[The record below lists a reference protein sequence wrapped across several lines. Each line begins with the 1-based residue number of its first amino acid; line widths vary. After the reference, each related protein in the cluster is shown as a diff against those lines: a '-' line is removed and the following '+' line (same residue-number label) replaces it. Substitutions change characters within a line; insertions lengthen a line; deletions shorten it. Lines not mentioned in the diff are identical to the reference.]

1 MAKYELRIL
10 NIFEDNEE
18 AAEDKYQQY
27 YVDAIC
33 EDAVDLWQSS
43 QVTLLIDNKRYFKAT
58 MDGGPKDPHLAPSRL
73 KDWPWQRAD
82 KQLPD
87 YGEPVM
93 LYHGG
98 NEEEDAMYY
107 GCLRHAEDLD
117 KSFDKL
123 SLNHG
128 DGFSAFSSDGLK
140 VIFYQPSFYRLYWR
154 TIERPEIEKET
165 IDNINIREH
174 MTVK

>member
-1 MAKYELRIL
+1 MAKYELVIKTAY
-10 NIFEDNEE
+10 EDNEA
-18 AAEDKYQQY
+18 AAEAKYQQHY
-27 YVDAIC
+27 IEEICQDYVDF
-33 EDAVDLWQSS
+33 WQSAD
-43 QVTLLIDNKRYFKAT
+43 VTLTINNKYTFHT
-58 MDGGPKDPHLAPSRL
+58 EQSGGPKNPKMAPSRL

-98 NEEEDAMYY
+98 NEEEEAMYY

-128 DGFSAFSSDGLK
+128 DGFSAFSFDGLK
-140 VIFYQPSFYRLYWR
+140 AIFYQPSFYRLYWR
-154 TIERPEIEKET
+154 TIEHPEIEKET

>member
-18 AAEDKYQQY
+18 AAEDKYQQH
-27 YVDAIC
+27 YVDAVC

-58 MDGGPKDPHLAPSRL
+58 MDGGPKDPHMAPSRL
-73 KDWPWQRAD
+73 KDWPWIKATKLMPEVGQNIMVYHSED
-82 KQLPD
+82 EFVTF
-87 YGEPVM
+87 GM
-93 LYHGG
+93 L
-98 NEEEDAMYY
+98 
-107 GCLRHAEDLD
+107 RPAED
-117 KSFDKL
+117 
-123 SLNHG
+123 NPCYG
-128 DGFSAFSSDGLK
+128 DNGPFFHCYTCDGQEVAYFGPEFLH
-140 VIFYQPSFYRLYWR
+140 LYWR